1 MKTQYNKSI
10 TGSIE
15 VLQEVLSQPKP
26 VGSRELSRIL
36 KEEHTRVS
44 RILGTLFKEGFLSK
58 TEKKKYYAG
67 PGIHVLA
74 AQAIH
79 NSSLL
84 RIALPELR
92 KLKDDRHT
100 VALAVLWKDSICY
113 LVHSRPHQTL
123 EEGIGSHEIYPAR
136 KSSLGIM
143 LMAKNFPRG
152 GKFNYE
158 LENEDKIKEAE
169 ANGYARL
176 DYKGGTVSLA
186 VPICDPPIAAI
197 GSSINRPSRK
207 ELQDTLKLLRK
218 IKVDIERKIL
228 DEERHR
234 DKC

>member
-10 TGSIE
+10 IGSVE

-36 KEEHTRVS
+36 KEEHTRVN

-67 PGIHVLA
+67 PGIHILA

-79 NSSLL
+79 SSPLL
-84 RIALPELR
+84 RIALPELK
-92 KLKDDRHT
+92 KLKNERRA
-100 VALAVLWKDSICY
+100 VALAVLWKESVCY

-123 EEGIGSHEIYPAR
+123 EEGIGSHELYPAR

-143 LMAKNFPRG
+143 LLSKNKDNDEVDLR
-152 GKFNYE
+152 KA
-158 LENEDKIKEAE
+158 LK
-169 ANGYARL
+169 NGYARL
-176 DYKGGTVSLA
+176 DYQEGTVSLA

-197 GSSINRPSRK
+197 GSSILNPSEE
-207 ELQDTLKLLRK
+207 ELHDTLKLLNE
-218 IKVDIERKIL
+218 IKLEIERKIAE
-228 DEERHR
+228 DEKERII
-234 DKC
+234 